1 MQAFILNILN
11 LKANESIIDII
22 FDRNYCLNLCSLSNY
37 WSHSAF
43 WLANNLNLFFLEAT
57 YIIELLPCRN
67 VPDMKL
73 YNVCVLIA
81 YWKAKK
87 CLPPQN
93 QDDYHRK
100 TKCTLD
106 SPYTIYIFCLLT
118 WINDNHHQSKAKFNI
133 GHDGKHLIIPHLV
146 FLR

>member
-1 MQAFILNILN
+1 MWWMQDFILNILN
-11 LKANESIIDII
+11 LKANESIIDMI

-43 WLANNLNLFFLEAT
+43 WLANNSFLFFLEAT
-57 YIIELLPCRN
+57 YIMELLLCRN

-73 YNVCVLIA
+73 YNVWVLFVDR
-81 YWKAKK
+81 KTKK

-93 QDDYHRK
+93 QDGYHRK

-106 SPYTIYIFCLLT
+106 SPYTIYIFLCESESMITTTKGRQSLT
-118 WINDNHHQSKAKFNI
+118 
-133 GHDGKHLIIPHLV
+133 
-146 FLR
+146 